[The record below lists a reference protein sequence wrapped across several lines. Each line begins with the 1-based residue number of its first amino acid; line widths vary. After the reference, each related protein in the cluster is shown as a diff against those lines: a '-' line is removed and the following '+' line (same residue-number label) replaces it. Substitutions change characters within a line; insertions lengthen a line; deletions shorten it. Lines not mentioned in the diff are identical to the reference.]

1 MSRAIVPPFT
11 RPRRRVIS
19 PGAGIAFAISVGL
32 VILLWPAR
40 PLRSDNFVFYLPSTR
55 SVIPLETIEQAQY
68 LPFIP
73 VLNVV
78 GKVGAIQEK
87 RDSLKVWFADIPIE
101 LRLNDKTVRVG
112 TARLALAQPVRRPRA
127 QWLVPIDFLVK
138 VLPQI
143 TRDTVEYQMGAN
155 RIFIGNIKPITF
167 TLRLDQTG
175 NGTRVTLQF
184 SDKVTVNTA
193 SSNGK
198 WYLYLGN
205 QPVEP
210 PEQNFRFQDPHISE
224 IKFDDQD
231 GVPKLI
237 LTPTTPGLNFYPTL
251 AEGGRILLADVLK
264 PPPPSSQAPTVAGQ
278 PAAPAA
284 PGTTPPGTQGE
295 EAAAAPETGPP
306 LPVVVLDS
314 AHGGDDVGARGSNG
328 ITEKD
333 LVAQFVA
340 RVRLAILATHKYRV
354 VLTRVGDIN
363 VDLDHRET
371 VANTARPVAFFSF
384 HAGNLGATTPRAVVY
399 SYRSPAPPSE
409 AESAGPK
416 PLLVPWAKIFETHLD
431 QSHQLALAVQQKFE
445 QIPGVT
451 AGPPAEAPL
460 RVLRSINA
468 PAVAIEIGSLTE
480 DVDCSAI
487 ANPTFQQQIAAAVAA
502 GLEAFRGGT
511 T

>member
-1 MSRAIVPPFT
+1 M
-11 RPRRRVIS
+11 S
-19 PGAGIAFAISVGL
+19 PGVGVTLAIAAGL
-32 VILLWPAR
+32 VILLWPAL

-87 RDSLKVWFADIPIE
+87 RDSLKVWFGDIPIE
-101 LRLNDKTVRVG
+101 LRINDKSVRVG
-112 TARLALAQPVRRPRA
+112 RARLTLTQPVRRPRA
-127 QWLVPIDFLVK
+127 QWLVPVDFLVK

-155 RIFIGNIKPITF
+155 RIFIGNVKPITF
-167 TLRLDQTG
+167 SLRLDQTG
-175 NGTRVTLQF
+175 NGTRITLQF

-210 PEQNFRFQDPHISE
+210 LEQNFRFQDPHISE
-224 IKFDDQD
+224 IRFDDQD

-251 AEGGRILLADVLK
+251 AEGGKILLADILK
-264 PPPPSSQAPTVAGQ
+264 PTPPAPQAPAAGHPAVA
-278 PAAPAA
+278 AA
-284 PGTTPPGTQGE
+284 PGTAPPASGAE
-295 EAAAAPETGPP
+295 EAAAAPEAGPS

-416 PLLVPWAKIFETHLD
+416 PLLVTWAKIFETHLD
-431 QSHQLALAVQQKFE
+431 QSRQLALAVQQKFG
-445 QIPGVT
+445 QIPGMT

-480 DVDCSAI
+480 DVDSGAV
-487 ANPTFQQQIAAAVAA
+487 ANPSFQQQIAAAVAA